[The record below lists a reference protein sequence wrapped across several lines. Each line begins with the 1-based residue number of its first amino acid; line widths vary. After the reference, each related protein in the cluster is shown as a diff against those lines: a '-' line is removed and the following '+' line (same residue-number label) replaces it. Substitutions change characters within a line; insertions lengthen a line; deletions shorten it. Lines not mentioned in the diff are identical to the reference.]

1 MSYRPSASCYR
12 CYRINFTEPA
22 VDAQKLRA
30 EEVAVGSLEPTVIV
44 LVHGIEDYE
53 KCPVVHRDITYDA
66 VSFGYP
72 RVALLDHWF
81 HLWMM

>member
-22 VDAQKLRA
+22 VDAQKLMA